1 MSYIDYT
8 RCSPNHAH
16 ETTVCITKEECKTL
30 LPFFKNAYK
39 KVKQKHAKY
48 EDIHESG
55 EATERQENLRMRY
68 TDELEDLNSI
78 LSAIDEILKYS
89 KEIY

>member
-8 RCSPNHAH
+8 RRSHNHAH

-30 LPFFKNAYK
+30 LPFLKSARK
-39 KVKQKHAKY
+39 KVKQKHDKY

-55 EATERQENLRMRY
+55 EATEKQENMRMRY
-68 TDELEDLNSI
+68 IDELEGLESI
-78 LSAIDEILKYS
+78 LSDIDEILK
-89 KEIY
+89 